1 MFIRFKQLV
10 DMERKC
16 SRLNNKLL
24 KNALCSCTV
33 VAALVLGLSSASA
46 EKTLTTVYSSDLSND
61 YVKNSDNIVNST
73 VMIINN
79 ERAAAFKDKK
89 DAEAVLQKYKAEYIS
104 EKLERQ
110 ISTENTLHT
119 LGQEEAPRIHISFAE
134 DIFYSDEKV
143 LEKDILTVEEGLLL
157 LKNGI
162 KKEEKYEVTYRTN
175 IKEIAEKHHLTVDEL
190 LAANPNLKI
199 DSIIG
204 QGEIINII
212 TYQPLLNIIIK
223 DGTLEKEIAS
233 FPTDITA
240 EESLFKDNK
249 EVKETN
255 HNAETEQNSLTIKET
270 SLEIKREIAP
280 EEVLKETIPSRGGRV
295 LSWPAADGY
304 ISNKMGQSSGKL
316 HKGVDIVKTSNYTV
330 KAAENGTVLFAG
342 NDGGYGNKVVI
353 DHNNGLKT
361 VYGHLNSIAV
371 SAGETVIKGQKIG
384 VMGSTGQAADV
395 HLHFEVY
402 ENDVIK
408 NPLNYLK

>member
-16 SRLNNKLL
+16 SRLNDKLL
-24 KNALCSCTV
+24 KNALCGCTV

-104 EKLERQ
+104 EKLDRQ

-119 LGQEEAPRIHISFAE
+119 LGQEEASRIDISFDE
-134 DIFYSDEKV
+134 DILYSNEKV
-143 LEKDILTVEEGLLL
+143 LEKDILTVDEGLLL

-175 IKEIAEKHHLTVDEL
+175 IKEIAEKHHLAVDEL
-190 LAANPNLKI
+190 LAANPSLKI

-212 TYQPLLNIIIK
+212 THQPLLNIIIT
-223 DGTLEKEIAS
+223 DGTLEKEIAP

-249 EVKETN
+249 QVKEAN
-255 HNAETEQNSLTIKET
+255 HNAETEQNFLTIKET

-280 EEVLKETIPSRGGRV
+280 EEILKEAIPSRGGRV
-295 LSWPAADGY
+295 LSWPAVDGY

-316 HKGVDIVKTSNYTV
+316 HKGVDIVKPSNYMV

>member
-16 SRLNNKLL
+16 SRLNDKLL
-24 KNALCSCTV
+24 KNTLCSCTV

-61 YVKNSDNIVNST
+61 YIKNSDNIVNST

-79 ERAAAFKDKK
+79 ERAAVFKDKK
-89 DAEAVLQKYKAEYIS
+89 DAEAVLQKYQADYIS
-104 EKLERQ
+104 EKLEHQ
-110 ISTENTLHT
+110 MSTENNLHT
-119 LGQEEAPRIHISFAE
+119 LEQEESPRIDISFAE
-134 DIFYSDEKV
+134 DILYSNEKV
-143 LEKDILTVEEGLLL
+143 LEKDILTVDEGLQL

-162 KKEEKYEVTYRTN
+162 KKEEEYEVTYRTN
-175 IKEIAEKHHLTVDEL
+175 IKEIAEKYHLTVDEL
-190 LAANPNLKI
+190 LAANPNLKT

-212 TYQPLLNIIIK
+212 TYQPLLNIIIT
-223 DGTLEKEIAS
+223 DGTLEKEVTPSPKDIIAE
-233 FPTDITA
+233 I
-240 EESLFKDNK
+240 SLFNDNK

-255 HNAETEQNSLTIKET
+255 HNGEAEQNSLTIKET
-270 SLEIKREIAP
+270 SLETKRETAN
-280 EEVLKETIPSRGGRV
+280 EEILKEAIPSRGGRV

-316 HKGVDIVKTSNYTV
+316 HKGVDIVKPSNYMV

-371 SAGETVIKGQKIG
+371 SAGETVITGQKIG

-402 ENDVIK
+402 ENDIIK

>member
-16 SRLNNKLL
+16 SRLNDKLL

-61 YVKNSDNIVNST
+61 YVKNSDHIVNST

-119 LGQEEAPRIHISFAE
+119 LGQEEAPRIDISFAE

-143 LEKDILTVEEGLLL
+143 LEKDILTVDEGLLL

-162 KKEEKYEVTYRTN
+162 KKEEKYEITYRTN
-175 IKEIAEKHHLTVDEL
+175 IKEVAEKYHLTVDEL
-190 LAANPNLKI
+190 LAANPNLKT
-199 DSIIG
+199 DFIIG

-212 TYQPLLNIIIK
+212 THQPLLNIIIT
-223 DGTLEKEIAS
+223 DGTLEKEIAP

-249 EVKETN
+249 EAKETN
-255 HNAETEQNSLTIKET
+255 HSGEAEQNSFTIKEI
-270 SLEIKREIAP
+270 SLEIKRKTANE
-280 EEVLKETIPSRGGRV
+280 ETIPSRGGRV
-295 LSWPAADGY
+295 LFWPAADGY
-304 ISNKMGQSSGKL
+304 ISNIMGQNFGKL
-316 HKGVDIVKTSNYTV
+316 HKGVDIVKPSNYMV
-330 KAAENGTVLFAG
+330 KAADNGTVLFAG

>member
-16 SRLNNKLL
+16 SHLNDKLL
-24 KNALCSCTV
+24 KNTLCSCTV

-61 YVKNSDNIVNST
+61 YIKNSDNIVNST

-89 DAEAVLQKYKAEYIS
+89 DAEAVLQKYKADYIS
-104 EKLERQ
+104 EKLEHQ
-110 ISTENTLHT
+110 MSTENTLHT
-119 LGQEEAPRIHISFAE
+119 LEQEESPRIDISFAE
-134 DIFYSDEKV
+134 DILYSNEKV
-143 LEKDILTVEEGLLL
+143 LEKDILTVDEGLQL

-175 IKEIAEKHHLTVDEL
+175 IKEIAEKYHLTVDEL
-190 LAANPNLKI
+190 LAANPNLKT

-212 TYQPLLNIIIK
+212 THQPLLNIIIT
-223 DGTLEKEIAS
+223 DGTLEKEVTASPKDIIA
-233 FPTDITA
+233 
-240 EESLFKDNK
+240 EMSLFNDNK

-255 HNAETEQNSLTIKET
+255 HNGEAEQNSLTIKET
-270 SLEIKREIAP
+270 SLEKKRETAN
-280 EEVLKETIPSRGGRV
+280 EEILKEAIPSRGGRV

-371 SAGETVIKGQKIG
+371 SAGETVITGQKIG

-402 ENDVIK
+402 ENDIIK

>member
-16 SRLNNKLL
+16 SHLNDKLL
-24 KNALCSCTV
+24 KNTLCSCTV

-61 YVKNSDNIVNST
+61 YIKNSDNIVNST

-89 DAEAVLQKYKAEYIS
+89 DAEAVLQKYKADYIS
-104 EKLERQ
+104 EKLEHQ
-110 ISTENTLHT
+110 MSTENTLHT
-119 LGQEEAPRIHISFAE
+119 LEQEESPRIDISFAE
-134 DIFYSDEKV
+134 DILYSNEKV
-143 LEKDILTVEEGLLL
+143 LEKDILTVNEGLQL

-175 IKEIAEKHHLTVDEL
+175 IKEIAEKYHLTVDEL
-190 LAANPNLKI
+190 LAANPNLKT

-212 TYQPLLNIIIK
+212 THQPLLNIIIT
-223 DGTLEKEIAS
+223 DGTLEKEVTASPKDIIA
-233 FPTDITA
+233 
-240 EESLFKDNK
+240 EMSLFNDNK

-255 HNAETEQNSLTIKET
+255 HNGEAEQNSLTIKET
-270 SLEIKREIAP
+270 SLEKKRETAN
-280 EEVLKETIPSRGGRV
+280 EEILKEAIPSRGGRV
-295 LSWPAADGY
+295 LSWPTADGY

-316 HKGVDIVKTSNYTV
+316 HKGVDIVKPSNYMV

-371 SAGETVIKGQKIG
+371 SAGETVITGQKIG

-402 ENDVIK
+402 ENDIIK